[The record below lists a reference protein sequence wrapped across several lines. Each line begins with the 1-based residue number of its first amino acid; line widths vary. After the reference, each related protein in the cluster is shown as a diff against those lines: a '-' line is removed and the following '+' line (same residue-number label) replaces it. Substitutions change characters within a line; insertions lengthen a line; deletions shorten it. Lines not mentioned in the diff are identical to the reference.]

1 MSPFI
6 VTVLWS
12 SFILLVIGI
21 LFGVMLGYFSKVL
34 AVHEDP
40 RIVRIAELL
49 PGANCGACSF
59 TGCANLAENLVAGK
73 ASIEKCKQLENTSA
87 KEISKILGVEI
98 DSNNFSKKVAVIRCQ
113 GNLDHATLQVNVK
126 DVSSCKM
133 ATTLKIFNKTCL
145 YSCVG
150 YGDCEAICPFEA
162 ITMDK
167 KGLPFVHQSLCTGCG
182 LCVDICPRNVIALA
196 PLEKQVIALCVNQN
210 KGKEVKDACKVGCIA
225 CMLCVKKCPKNAI
238 RMEQNLPVIDRSL
251 CDLCGIC
258 VEVCPMKTIQLIHDK

>member
-12 SFILLVIGI
+12 SAVLLIIGI
-21 LFGVMLGYFSKVL
+21 VFGIMLGYFSKVL

-40 RIVRIAELL
+40 RIVKIAELL

-73 ASIEKCKQLENTSA
+73 ASIEKCKQLENGSA
-87 KEISKILGVEI
+87 KEISKILGIEI
-98 DSNNFSKKVAVIRCQ
+98 DPSNFSKKVAVIRCQ
-113 GNLDHATLQVNVK
+113 GDFDNATQQVYVK
-126 DVSSCKM
+126 DVSSCKL
-133 ATTLKIFNKTCL
+133 AVTLKIFNKACL

-150 YGDCEAICPFEA
+150 YGDCADICPYDA
-162 ITMDK
+162 ITLDK
-167 KGLPFVHQSLCTGCG
+167 KGLPIVNHSLCTGCG
-182 LCVDICPRNVIALA
+182 LCVDICPRNVIVLA
-196 PLEKQVIALCVNQN
+196 PQEKQVMALCVNKN
-210 KGKEVKDACKVGCIA
+210 KGKEVKDVCKVGCIT

-238 RMEQNLPVIDRSL
+238 RMENNLPVIDRNS

-258 VEVCPMKTIQLIHDK
+258 VEVCPMKTIRLINEK

>member
-12 SFILLVIGI
+12 SAVLLIIGI
-21 LFGVMLGYFSKVL
+21 VFGIMLGYFSKVL

-40 RIVRIAELL
+40 RIVKIAELL
-49 PGANCGACSF
+49 PGANCGACGF

-73 ASIEKCKQLENTSA
+73 ASIEKCKQLENGSA
-87 KEISKILGVEI
+87 KEISKILGIEI
-98 DSNNFSKKVAVIRCQ
+98 DSSHFSKKVAVIRCQ
-113 GNLDHATLQVNVK
+113 GNLDNATLQVNVK
-126 DVSSCKM
+126 DVSSCKL
-133 ATTLKIFNKTCL
+133 ATNLKIFSKACL

-150 YGDCEAICPFEA
+150 YGDCADICPSEA

-167 KGLPFVHQSLCTGCG
+167 KGLPVVNHSLCTGCG
-182 LCVDICPRNVIALA
+182 LCVDSCPRNVIVLA
-196 PLEKQVIALCVNQN
+196 PLEKQVMALCVNKN
-210 KGKEVKDACKVGCIA
+210 KGKEVKDACKTGCFT

-238 RMEQNLPVIDRSL
+238 QMEHNLPVIDRNL

-258 VEVCPMKTIQLIHDK
+258 VEVCPMKTIKLINEI